1 MAAFLRPRAI
11 PPKPRVALVAPSGPI
26 AEERLGPAVEGLE
39 RAGFRVVRRP
49 DPDARLGFLAA
60 SDEHRAA
67 ELEGAVRDPSVDLVW
82 CVRGGYG
89 ATRILERLDA
99 DVFRRARKPFVG
111 YSDATALLLW
121 QLRVAE
127 LVGIHGPMLERG
139 EPPRSDELDCLRSL
153 LGGGL
158 PAPLSGCEGEGE
170 AVEGEL
176 VGGSLTLLA
185 ASLGTPFEV
194 ETGGRILLLEEV
206 AEAPY
211 RVDRCLQQL
220 EAAGKLREVRGVG
233 VGQLTRCEG
242 SPEEPAALEVVRDRL
257 RRLGLPF
264 VLGLPFGHGIPNL
277 PWPVGVSARLEPGR
291 GRLVLTEPAVEG
303 A

>member
-1 MAAFLRPRAI
+1 MPALLRPRAI

-26 AEERLGPAVEGLE
+26 SEERLAPAVAGLV
-39 RAGFRVVRRP
+39 RAGFRIVRRP
-49 DPDARLGFLAA
+49 DLTARAGFLAG
-60 SDEHRAA
+60 SDERRAA
-67 ELEGAVRDPSVDLVW
+67 ELDGYVRDPSVDLLW

-89 ATRILERLDA
+89 AARILGRLDA
-99 DVFRRARKPFVG
+99 AAFRRARKPLLG

-121 QLRVAE
+121 QLRAAG
-127 LVGIHGPMLERG
+127 LIGIHGPMLERG
-139 EPPRSDELDCLRSL
+139 EPPDADELEAIRAL
-153 LGGGL
+153 LEG
-158 PAPLSGCEGEGE
+158 APPRPLVGVEGEGP

-194 ETGGRILLLEEV
+194 ETKGRILLLEEV

-211 RVDRCLQQL
+211 RLDRCLEQL
-220 EAAGKLREVRGVG
+220 EAAGKLGAALGVG

-242 SPEEPAALEVVRDRL
+242 PPEGPAATEVVRDRL

-264 VLGLPFGHGIPNL
+264 VLGLPFGHGVPNL
-277 PWPVGVSARLEPGR
+277 PWPVGAAARLEPGR
-291 GRLVLTEPAVEG
+291 ARLVVSAPAVEG
-303 A
+303 P